1 MRKGALMK
9 AAAYDQVALWY
20 DAYASTEI
28 DVPFYLHECNIERD
42 RVLELACGTGRV
54 SLPLLRAGV
63 RLTCVDQ
70 SPGMLAVLEQKA
82 AAEDLAV
89 ITHCGD
95 VRSLDLEEKFD
106 LVIMPFT
113 SFEELVDPVDQ
124 LAALR
129 TIRQHLSAFG
139 QFLCVLHNRG
149 PRLAAADN
157 QFSLLG
163 RYDLPVGQTLLVW
176 KHERPLPDGT
186 VTGFQLFELY
196 DSNAFLES
204 KLLWDLHFRLFEHD
218 EVISLAV
225 EAGFEVAA
233 VYGDLDRQP
242 YVAAS
247 SPLMILNLRP
257 A

>member
-1 MRKGALMK
+1 MLMK

-28 DVPFYLHECNIERD
+28 DAPFYLQECNTERD

-82 AAEDLAV
+82 SREDLV
-89 ITHCGD
+89 VTTYCGD

-124 LAALR
+124 LATLQ
-129 TIRQHLSAFG
+129 TIQRHLSPYG
-139 QFLCVLHNRG
+139 RFLCVLHNRG

-157 QFSLLG
+157 RLTLLG
-163 RYDLPVGQTLLVW
+163 RYELPVGQTLLVW
-176 KHERPLPDGT
+176 KHERPAPDGT
-186 VTGFQLFELY
+186 VTGFQLFEVY

-204 KLLWDLHFRLFEHD
+204 KLLWDVHFKLFEHD

-225 EAGFEVAA
+225 KAGFEVAA
-233 VYGDLDRQP
+233 VYGDLERRP
-242 YVAAS
+242 YIAAS